1 MARRYGSFTPARRA
15 ALRRAQL
22 ASAAKRRGRRRLT
35 PRQRKI
41 VKYGAVGTGAA
52 VGVLAARHYASGS
65 YFSAQTHSTGS
76 ELNRMMKSARKVNA
90 RANQAGR
97 RGKLYVDPGHFSKR
111 VTVRGHISRPLP
123 DEVWDKGGPT
133 LFGVEARTKRRI
145 YKAGYHH
152 SSVISGVKTRSLAK
166 KMDEVTPRQSYRKYK
181 TRKWKTDRA
190 ARIQTR
196 GLKRSVRKTIR
207 GL

>member
-65 YFSAQTHSTGS
+65 YFSAQTHSHGS
-76 ELNRMMKSARKVNA
+76 ELNRMVQSARRTNESV
-90 RANQAGR
+90 RT
-97 RGKLYVDPGHFSKR
+97 RGGIGSLYVADRGYKKR
-111 VTVRGHISRPLP
+111 IKVRGHISRPLP

-133 LFGVEARTKRRI
+133 LYGVHVSTRKRS

-152 SSVISGVKTRSLAK
+152 TSVISGVKTRSLAK

-190 ARIQTR
+190 MRISNR
-196 GLKRSVRKTIR
+196 GLKKSVRRTIR